1 MGSTGHHHHE
11 SAPVNL
17 TKSNLMFVAL
27 SALLLGGIG
36 YSLRGATAVDGLFA
50 TLLLAPLF
58 GFLFNGL
65 RFRSPN
71 AMLSGTVA
79 TLAAFVSFVCSVLLV
94 VKMSGAGGAPLSA
107 QFFDW
112 MVVGDLSVSA
122 GFLVDKIS
130 AIMILVIT
138 GVGTLIHLFSVGYM
152 SHDERPSKYFAYLN
166 LFLFN
171 MLLLVLGDN
180 LLVMFVGWEGVGLCS
195 YLLIGFWFSD
205 SEKAAAGM
213 KAFITNRIGDAGF
226 LLGIFTLF
234 FLFGTVNFSEINM
247 RAVQFGI
254 ESGWAGPMTLA
265 CLFLFIGATG
275 KSAQIPL
282 YVWLPDAMAGPT
294 PVSALIHAA
303 TMVTAG
309 VYMIV
314 RLNPL
319 FLAAPN
325 VLHVVA
331 VVGGVT
337 AVMAASIGLT
347 QWDIKK
353 VLAYSTVS
361 QLGYMFLAA
370 GVGAFGAA
378 MFHLMT
384 HAFFK
389 ALMFLGS
396 GSVIHAM
403 NGEQDIRKMGALQKK
418 LPITYG
424 TFFLGWLAIIGMPPF
439 AGFFSKD
446 EILWLS
452 FHSPLGH
459 WSLWLLGL
467 IGAVMTAFYMT
478 RLMALTFWGKSRVPA
493 GVNPHESPLSMTIP
507 LMVLGLLSVIGGWIG
522 IPHVIGHALHV
533 PNVLEH
539 WLEGAIHGI
548 PGLQPGSAAT
558 EIALMGISVS
568 LAGISAIAAFT
579 CYVRRPELPGH
590 LAARVRGLY
599 DLVSNKYFVDEF
611 YFGKLINPLVEGS
624 RNLWAYV
631 DVNFIDRGTYLVSDM
646 VRGVGSV
653 ARTVQNGNLQ
663 QYALYI
669 ALGVAATLF
678 LVMR

>member
-1 MGSTGHHHHE
+1 MASTGHHHH
-11 SAPVNL
+11 APASVNL
-17 TKSNLMFVAL
+17 TKANLTFVGLA
-27 SALLLGGIG
+27 ALLLGGIAYG
-36 YSLRGATAVDGLFA
+36 LRGASSTDMTFA
-50 TLLLAPLF
+50 ILLLAPFF
-58 GFLFNGL
+58 GFLFNGT
-65 RFRSPN
+65 RFRASN
-71 AMLSGTVA
+71 YRIAGSVA
-79 TLAAFVSFVCSVLLV
+79 TLMSLTSFVCSVVLAW
-94 VKMSGAGGAPLSA
+94 KSA
-107 QFFDW
+107 HGEPVATKFFEW
-112 MVVGDLSVSA
+112 MTVADLSVSA
-122 GFLVDKIS
+122 GFVVDKIS
-130 AIMILVIT
+130 ALMILVIT
-138 GVGTLIHLFSVGYM
+138 GVGTLIHLFSIGYM

-195 YLLIGFWFSD
+195 YLLIGFWFTD

-226 LLGIFTLF
+226 LLGIFALF
-234 FLFGTVNFSEINM
+234 FLFGTVNFAEINQ
-247 RAVQFGI
+247 RALELGV
-254 ESGWAGPMTLA
+254 EAGWTGPMTLA
-265 CLFLFIGATG
+265 CLFLFVGATG

-325 VLHVVA
+325 AMHVIA
-331 VVGGVT
+331 VVGAVT
-337 AVMAASIGLT
+337 AVMAASIGMT

-361 QLGYMFLAA
+361 QLGYMFLAV

-403 NGEQDIRKMGALQKK
+403 AGEQDIRRMGGLEKK
-418 LPITYG
+418 LPITHA
-424 TFFLGWLAIIGMPPF
+424 TFLLGWLAIIGMPPF

-459 WSLWLLGL
+459 WSLWLLGVL
-467 IGAVMTAFYMT
+467 GATMTAFYMT

-493 GVNPHESPLSMTIP
+493 DVHPHESPASMTVP
-507 LMVLGLLSVIGGWIG
+507 LIILAVLSVVGGWIG

-533 PNVLEH
+533 PHFLEH
-539 WLEGAIHGI
+539 WFEGAIRLI
-548 PGLQPGSAAT
+548 PGLQPASVAA

-568 LAGISAIAAFT
+568 LAGISAVAAYHLYIRNPHLPGVIAARFRGA
-579 CYVRRPELPGH
+579 YELI
-590 LAARVRGLY
+590 Y
-599 DLVSNKYFVDEF
+599 NKYFVDEF
-611 YFGKLINPLVEGS
+611 YFSKIINPMVEAS

-631 DVNFIDRGTYLVSDM
+631 DVNFIDRGTYVLAGM
-646 VRGVGSV
+646 VRGVGDV
-653 ARTVQNGNLQ
+653 ARTIQNGNMQ